1 MFLCKGLVKNLFLR
15 KGELAVMK
23 ENAVKESVVRKNAVM
38 KKIAIIGLLGVSSWA
53 LAQQNSLP
61 IPDKQLPSSNAPV
74 SVQPQQVII
83 PTPPDVAAKSWILVD
98 AATGN
103 IIAEKNADTHSFP
116 ASLTKMMTSY
126 LAIDAI
132 EQGKIAE
139 EDLVTISVK
148 AWRMANST
156 GSASFIR
163 EGTQVSVIDLLR
175 GVIIQSGNDASV
187 AIAEHVAGNEDGFVD
202 LMNKKAL
209 ELGMANTRYANSHG
223 LDENVSADQLY
234 TTAKDQAILARAI
247 IFDHPRHYPIYA
259 EKNFT
264 YNNIRQGNRNLL
276 LYRDDTVD
284 GLKTG
289 HTNKAGYNLVASAKR
304 DSMRLISVVL
314 GTESEKVRAA
324 ETEKL
329 FAYGFRYFQTFNLY
343 HSGQEMATQRV
354 WAGKSDQ
361 VTLGLSKDIALTLPK
376 GSESLMKASMQINEI
391 IKAPITQGQELGSL
405 TVELN
410 GQVIVNTPL
419 VALEPVEEAGFFAR
433 LWDNIKLFFKNLFS

>member
-1 MFLCKGLVKNLFLR
+1 
-15 KGELAVMK
+15 
-23 ENAVKESVVRKNAVM
+23 M
-38 KKIAIIGLLGVSSWA
+38 KKIVVLGLLTLGFSSWG

-61 IPDKQLPSSNAPV
+61 SPNNTLPTPSATSAQPAVQTQQLA
-74 SVQPQQVII
+74 I

-103 IIAEKNADTHSFP
+103 IIAEKNADIHAYP

-132 EQGKIAE
+132 EKGKIAE

-187 AIAEHVAGNEDGFVD
+187 AIAEYVAGNEDAFVD
-202 LMNKKAL
+202 MMNKKAL
-209 ELGMANTRYANSHG
+209 ELGMSNTRYHNSHG
-223 LDENVSADQLY
+223 LDDDLAPDQLY

-247 IFDHPRHYPIYA
+247 IYDHARHYPIYA

-276 LYRDDTVD
+276 LYRDETVD

-289 HTNKAGYNLVASAKR
+289 HTSKAGYNLVASAKR
-304 DSMRLISVVL
+304 DGMRLISVVL
-314 GTESEKVRAA
+314 GTASEKVRAA

-329 FAYGFRYFQTFNLY
+329 LAYGFRYFQTLNLY
-343 HSGQEMATQRV
+343 KAGQEMSTQRV
-354 WAGKSDQ
+354 WAGTTDQ
-361 VTLGLSKDIALTLPK
+361 ITIGLPKDITLTLPK
-376 GSESLMKASMQINEI
+376 GSDAFLKASMHINEI
-391 IKAPITQGQELGSL
+391 IKAPITHGQELGNL

-410 GQVIVNTPL
+410 GKLIVNTPL
-419 VALEPVEEAGFFAR
+419 VALHAVEEAGFFAR

>member
-1 MFLCKGLVKNLFLR
+1 
-15 KGELAVMK
+15 
-23 ENAVKESVVRKNAVM
+23 M
-38 KKIAIIGLLGVSSWA
+38 KKNVFGCFLTLGLATSLLGFSVGIS
-53 LAQQNSLP
+53 AQQNNLPVPNSSLP
-61 IPDKQLPSSNAPV
+61 NTPV
-74 SVQPQQVII
+74 PQAAQAPQQLVV
-83 PTPPDVAAKSWILVD
+83 PTPPTVAAKSWILVD

-103 IIAEKNADTHSFP
+103 IIAEDNADERAYP

-132 EQGKIAE
+132 EKGKIAE
-139 EDLVTISVK
+139 EDMVTISVK

-187 AIAEHVAGNEDGFVD
+187 AIAEYVAGNEDAFVD
-202 LMNKKAL
+202 MMNQKAR
-209 ELGMANTRYANSHG
+209 ELGMGNTLYANSHG
-223 LDENVSADQLY
+223 LDDDIGPDQLY
-234 TTAKDQAILARAI
+234 TTAKDQAVLARAI
-247 IFDHPRHYPIYA
+247 IYDHARHYPIYA

-289 HTNKAGYNLVASAKR
+289 HTSKAGYNLVASAKR
-304 DSMRLISVVL
+304 DGMRLISVVL

-329 FAYGFRYFQTFNLY
+329 LAYGFRYFHTISLY
-343 HSGQEMATQRV
+343 SAGQEMATQRV
-354 WAGKSDQ
+354 WAGQSDK
-361 VTLGLSKDIALTLPK
+361 VSIVLPKDITLTLPK
-376 GSESLMKASMQINEI
+376 GSENFMNANMHINEI
-391 IKAPITQGQELGSL
+391 IKAPITQGQELGNL

-410 GQVIVNTPL
+410 GQLIVNTPL
-419 VALEPVEEAGFFAR
+419 VAAHAVEEAGFFAR

>member
-1 MFLCKGLVKNLFLR
+1 ML
-15 KGELAVMK
+15 
-23 ENAVKESVVRKNAVM
+23 VM
-38 KKIAIIGLLGVSSWA
+38 KKIVVLGLLTLGFSSWG

-61 IPDKQLPSSNAPV
+61 SPNNTLPTPSATSAQPAAQTQQLA
-74 SVQPQQVII
+74 I

-103 IIAEKNADTHSFP
+103 IIAEKNADIHAYP

-187 AIAEHVAGNEDGFVD
+187 AIAEYVAGNEDAFVD
-202 LMNKKAL
+202 MMNKKAL
-209 ELGMANTRYANSHG
+209 ELGMTNTRYDNSHG
-223 LDENVSADQLY
+223 LDDDLAPDQLY

-247 IFDHPRHYPIYA
+247 IYDHARHYPIYA

-276 LYRDDTVD
+276 LYRDETVD

-289 HTNKAGYNLVASAKR
+289 HTSKAGYNLVASAKR
-304 DSMRLISVVL
+304 DGMRLISVVL
-314 GTESEKVRAA
+314 GTASEKVRAA

-329 FAYGFRYFQTFNLY
+329 LAYGFRYFQTFNLY
-343 HSGQEMATQRV
+343 KAGQEMSTQRV
-354 WAGKSDQ
+354 WAGTTDQ
-361 VTLGLSKDIALTLPK
+361 VTIGLPKDITLTLPK
-376 GSESLMKASMQINEI
+376 GSEAFLKASMHINEI
-391 IKAPITQGQELGSL
+391 IKAPITHGQELGSL

-410 GQVIVNTPL
+410 GKLIVNTPL
-419 VALEPVEEAGFFAR
+419 VALHAVEEAGFFAR

>member
-1 MFLCKGLVKNLFLR
+1 MIKKFIF
-15 KGELAVMK
+15 KGEIVL
-23 ENAVKESVVRKNAVM
+23 M
-38 KKIAIIGLLGVSSWA
+38 KKLVIGLCVLGLSSWT

-61 IPDKQLPSSNAPV
+61 ILDSQLPGPNAKPV
-74 SVQPQQVII
+74 LNQPQAMVIPSA
-83 PTPPDVAAKSWILVD
+83 PTVAAKSWILVD
-98 AATGN
+98 AATSN
-103 IIAEKNADTHSFP
+103 IIAEHNADAPMYP

-132 EQGKIAE
+132 EAGKIAE

-187 AIAEHVAGNEDGFVD
+187 ALAEYVAGNEDGFVD

-223 LDENVSADQLY
+223 LDDDLAPDQLY

-247 IFDHPRHYPIYA
+247 IYDHARHYPIYA

-289 HTNKAGYNLVASAKR
+289 HTSKAGYNLVASAKR
-304 DSMRLISVVL
+304 DGMRLISVVL

-329 FAYGFRYFQTFNLY
+329 LAYGFRYFQTVNLY
-343 HSGQEMATQRV
+343 KAGQEMAIQPV
-354 WAGKSDQ
+354 WAGKTDQ
-361 VTLGLSKDIALTLPK
+361 VTIGLPKDITLTLPK
-376 GSESLMKASMQINEI
+376 GSEAFLKASMHINEI
-391 IKAPITQGQELGSL
+391 IKAPITQGQELGNL
-405 TVELN
+405 TVQLN
-410 GQVIVNTPL
+410 DQLIVNTPL
-419 VALEPVEEAGFFAR
+419 VATHAVEEAGFFAR

>member
-1 MFLCKGLVKNLFLR
+1 
-15 KGELAVMK
+15 
-23 ENAVKESVVRKNAVM
+23 M
-38 KKIAIIGLLGVSSWA
+38 KKLVIGLCVLGFSSWVF
-53 LAQQNSLP
+53 AQQNSLP
-61 IPDKQLPSSNAPV
+61 VPDSQLPGPNAKPM
-74 SVQPQQVII
+74 QNPQQLVIPSA
-83 PTPPDVAAKSWILVD
+83 PTVAAKSWILVD

-103 IIAEKNADTHSFP
+103 IIAEQNADIHLYP

-187 AIAEHVAGNEDGFVD
+187 SIAEYVAGNEDGFVD
-202 LMNKKAL
+202 MMNKKAL

-223 LDENVSADQLY
+223 LDDDLAPDQLY
-234 TTAKDQAILARAI
+234 TTAKDQAILARSI
-247 IFDHPRHYPIYA
+247 INDHPRHYPIYA

-289 HTNKAGYNLVASAKR
+289 HTTKAGYNLVASAKR
-304 DSMRLISVVL
+304 EGMRLISVVL

-329 FAYGFRYFQTFNLY
+329 LAYGFRYFQTVTLY
-343 HSGQEMATQRV
+343 TAGQEMATQRV
-354 WAGKSDQ
+354 WAGTTDQ
-361 VTLGLSKDIALTLPK
+361 VTIGLPKDITLTLPK
-376 GSESLMKASMQINEI
+376 GSEAFLKASMHINEI
-391 IKAPITQGQELGSL
+391 IKAPITPGQELGNL
-405 TVELN
+405 TVQLN
-410 GQVIVNTPL
+410 DQLIVNTPL
-419 VALEPVEEAGFFAR
+419 VATHAVEQAGFFAR

>member
-1 MFLCKGLVKNLFLR
+1 MKKN
-15 KGELAVMK
+15 VMK
-23 ENAVKESVVRKNAVM
+23 KVVMKKVVM
-38 KKIAIIGLLGVSSWA
+38 KKIVALGLLTLGLSSWV
-53 LAQQNSLP
+53 LAQQNNLP
-61 IPDKQLPSSNAPV
+61 VLNSGLPAPTTDAQIK
-74 SVQPQQVII
+74 SQQQVVI

-103 IIAEKNADTHSFP
+103 IIAEKNADVHAYP

-132 EQGKIAE
+132 EKGKIAE

-202 LMNKKAL
+202 MMNKKAL

-223 LDENVSADQLY
+223 LDDDVTADQLY
-234 TTAKDQAILARAI
+234 TTAKDQAVLARAI
-247 IFDHPRHYPIYA
+247 IYDHARHYPIYA

-289 HTNKAGYNLVASAKR
+289 HTSKAGYNLVASAKR
-304 DSMRLISVVL
+304 DGMRLISVVL

-329 FAYGFRYFQTFNLY
+329 LAYGFRYFQTVNLY
-343 HSGQEMATQRV
+343 KADQEMATQRV
-354 WAGKSDQ
+354 WAGKTDQ
-361 VTLGLSKDIALTLPK
+361 VTIGLPKDITLTLPK
-376 GSESLMKASMQINEI
+376 GSEAFMKASMHINET
-391 IKAPITQGQELGSL
+391 IKAPITQGQELGNL

-410 GQVIVNTPL
+410 GQLIVNTPL
-419 VALEPVEEAGFFAR
+419 VATHAVEEAGFFAR

>member
-1 MFLCKGLVKNLFLR
+1 
-15 KGELAVMK
+15 
-23 ENAVKESVVRKNAVM
+23 M
-38 KKIAIIGLLGVSSWA
+38 KKLVIGLCVLGFTSWS

-61 IPDKQLPSSNAPV
+61 VPDSQLPSPHAKPV
-74 SVQPQQVII
+74 LNQPQAMVIPSA
-83 PTPPDVAAKSWILVD
+83 PTVAAKAWILVD

-103 IIAEKNADTHSFP
+103 IIAEQNADAPMYP

-132 EQGKIAE
+132 EAGKIAE

-187 AIAEHVAGNEDGFVD
+187 AIAEYVAGNEDGFVD
-202 LMNKKAL
+202 MMNKKAL

-223 LDENVSADQLY
+223 LDDDLSPDQLY
-234 TTAKDQAILARAI
+234 TTAKDQAVLARAI
-247 IFDHPRHYPIYA
+247 VYDHARHYPIYA

-276 LYRDDTVD
+276 LYRDDSVD

-289 HTNKAGYNLVASAKR
+289 HTSKAGYNLVASAKR
-304 DSMRLISVVL
+304 DGMRLISVVL

-329 FAYGFRYFQTFNLY
+329 LAYGFRYFQTVSLY
-343 HSGQEMATQRV
+343 KSGQEMATQQV
-354 WAGKSDQ
+354 WAGTTDQ
-361 VTLGLSKDIALTLPK
+361 VTIGLPKDITLTLPK
-376 GSESLMKASMQINEI
+376 GSEPFLKASMHINEI
-391 IKAPITQGQELGSL
+391 IKAPITPGQELGNL
-405 TVELN
+405 TVQLN
-410 GQVIVNTPL
+410 DQLIVNTPL
-419 VALEPVEEAGFFAR
+419 VATHAVEEAGFFAR
-433 LWDNIKLFFKNLFS
+433 LWDNIRLFFKNLFS

>member
-1 MFLCKGLVKNLFLR
+1 MV
-15 KGELAVMK
+15 
-23 ENAVKESVVRKNAVM
+23 SM
-38 KKIAIIGLLGVSSWA
+38 KKLVIGLCVLGFSSWVF
-53 LAQQNSLP
+53 AQQNSLP
-61 IPDKQLPSSNAPV
+61 IPDSQLPGPNAKPLV
-74 SVQPQQVII
+74 SQPQTMVI
-83 PTPPDVAAKSWILVD
+83 PSAPSVAAKSWILVD
-98 AATGN
+98 AATSN
-103 IIAEKNADTHSFP
+103 IIAEYNADAPMYP

-187 AIAEHVAGNEDGFVD
+187 ALAEYVAGNEDAFVD
-202 LMNKKAL
+202 LMNKQAL

-223 LDENVSADQLY
+223 LDDDLAPDQLY

-247 IFDHPRHYPIYA
+247 IYDHARHYPIYA

-289 HTNKAGYNLVASAKR
+289 HTSKAGYNLVASAKR
-304 DSMRLISVVL
+304 DDMRLISVVL

-329 FAYGFRYFQTFNLY
+329 LAYGFRYFQTVNLY
-343 HSGQEMATQRV
+343 KSGQEMATQRV
-354 WAGKSDQ
+354 WGGKSES
-361 VTLGLSKDIALTLPK
+361 VTIGLPKDITLTLPK
-376 GSESLMKASMQINEI
+376 GSEPFLKANMHINEI
-391 IKAPITQGQELGSL
+391 IKAPITEGQELGNL
-405 TVELN
+405 TVQLN
-410 GQVIVNTPL
+410 DQLIVNTPL
-419 VALEPVEEAGFFAR
+419 VATQAVEEAGFFAR
-433 LWDNIKLFFKNLFS
+433 LWDNITLFFKNLFS

>member
-1 MFLCKGLVKNLFLR
+1 
-15 KGELAVMK
+15 MK
-23 ENAVKESVVRKNAVM
+23 KVVM
-38 KKIAIIGLLGVSSWA
+38 KKIVALGLLTLGLSSWV
-53 LAQQNSLP
+53 LAQQNNLPVPNSSLP
-61 IPDKQLPSSNAPV
+61 APTTDAQIK
-74 SVQPQQVII
+74 SQQQVVI

-103 IIAEKNADTHSFP
+103 IIAEKNADAHSYP

-223 LDENVSADQLY
+223 LDDDVTADQLY
-234 TTAKDQAILARAI
+234 TTAKDQAVLARAI
-247 IFDHPRHYPIYA
+247 IYDHARHYPIYA

-289 HTNKAGYNLVASAKR
+289 HTTKAGYNLVASAKR
-304 DSMRLISVVL
+304 DGMRLISVVL

-329 FAYGFRYFQTFNLY
+329 LAYGFRYFQTVNLY
-343 HSGQEMATQRV
+343 KAGQEMETQRV
-354 WAGKSDQ
+354 WAGKTDQ
-361 VTLGLSKDIALTLPK
+361 VTIGLPKDITLTLPK
-376 GSESLMKASMQINEI
+376 GSEAFMKASMHINET
-391 IKAPITQGQELGSL
+391 IKAPITQGQELGNL

-410 GQVIVNTPL
+410 GQLIVNTPL
-419 VALEPVEEAGFFAR
+419 VATHAVEEAGFFAR

>member
-1 MFLCKGLVKNLFLR
+1 
-15 KGELAVMK
+15 
-23 ENAVKESVVRKNAVM
+23 M
-38 KKIAIIGLLGVSSWA
+38 KKIVVLGLLTLGFSSWG

-61 IPDKQLPSSNAPV
+61 SPNNTLPTPSATSAQPAVQTQQLA
-74 SVQPQQVII
+74 I

-103 IIAEKNADTHSFP
+103 IIAEKNADIHAYP

-132 EQGKIAE
+132 EKGKIAE

-187 AIAEHVAGNEDGFVD
+187 AIAEYVAGNEDAFVD
-202 LMNKKAL
+202 MMNKKAL
-209 ELGMANTRYANSHG
+209 ELGMSNTRYHNSHG
-223 LDENVSADQLY
+223 LDDDLAPDQLY

-247 IFDHPRHYPIYA
+247 IYDHARHYPIYA

-276 LYRDDTVD
+276 LYRDETVD

-289 HTNKAGYNLVASAKR
+289 HTSKAGYNLVASAKR
-304 DSMRLISVVL
+304 DGMRLISVVL
-314 GTESEKVRAA
+314 GTASEKVRAA

-329 FAYGFRYFQTFNLY
+329 LAYGFRYFQTLNLY
-343 HSGQEMATQRV
+343 KAGQEMSTQRV
-354 WAGKSDQ
+354 WAGTTDQ
-361 VTLGLSKDIALTLPK
+361 ITIGLPKDITLTLPK
-376 GSESLMKASMQINEI
+376 GSDAFLKASMHINEI
-391 IKAPITQGQELGSL
+391 IKAPITHGQELGNL

-410 GQVIVNTPL
+410 GKLIVNTPL
-419 VALEPVEEAGFFAR
+419 VALHAVEEAGFFVR

>member
-1 MFLCKGLVKNLFLR
+1 
-15 KGELAVMK
+15 
-23 ENAVKESVVRKNAVM
+23 M
-38 KKIAIIGLLGVSSWA
+38 KKLVIGLCILGFSSWVF
-53 LAQQNSLP
+53 AQQNSLP
-61 IPDKQLPSSNAPV
+61 VPDSQLPGPNAKPV
-74 SVQPQQVII
+74 QNPQQLVIPSV
-83 PTPPDVAAKSWILVD
+83 PTVAAKSWILVD

-103 IIAEKNADTHSFP
+103 IIAEQNADIHLYP

-187 AIAEHVAGNEDGFVD
+187 SIAEYVAGNEDGFVD
-202 LMNKKAL
+202 MMNKKAL

-223 LDENVSADQLY
+223 LDDDLAPDQLY
-234 TTAKDQAILARAI
+234 TTAKDQAILARSI
-247 IFDHPRHYPIYA
+247 INDHPRHYPIYA

-289 HTNKAGYNLVASAKR
+289 HTTKAGYNLVASAKR
-304 DSMRLISVVL
+304 EGMRLISVVL

-329 FAYGFRYFQTFNLY
+329 LAYGFRYFQTVTLY
-343 HSGQEMATQRV
+343 TAGQEMATQRV
-354 WAGKSDQ
+354 WAGTTDQ
-361 VTLGLSKDIALTLPK
+361 VTIGLPKDITLTLPK
-376 GSESLMKASMQINEI
+376 GSEAFLKASMHINEV
-391 IKAPITQGQELGSL
+391 IKAPITPGQELGNL
-405 TVELN
+405 TVQLN
-410 GQVIVNTPL
+410 DQLIVNTPL
-419 VALEPVEEAGFFAR
+419 VATHAVEQAGFFAR

>member
-1 MFLCKGLVKNLFLR
+1 
-15 KGELAVMK
+15 
-23 ENAVKESVVRKNAVM
+23 M
-38 KKIAIIGLLGVSSWA
+38 KKLVIGLCVLGFSSWVF
-53 LAQQNSLP
+53 AQQNSLP
-61 IPDKQLPSSNAPV
+61 VPDSQLPGPNAKPV
-74 SVQPQQVII
+74 QNPQQLVIPSA
-83 PTPPDVAAKSWILVD
+83 PTVAAKSWILVD

-103 IIAEKNADTHSFP
+103 IIAEHNADAPMYP

-187 AIAEHVAGNEDGFVD
+187 SIAEYVAGNEDGFVD
-202 LMNKKAL
+202 MMNKKAL

-223 LDENVSADQLY
+223 LDDDLAPDQLY
-234 TTAKDQAILARAI
+234 TTAKDQAILARSI
-247 IFDHPRHYPIYA
+247 INDHPRHYPIYA

-289 HTNKAGYNLVASAKR
+289 HTTKAGYNLVASAKR
-304 DSMRLISVVL
+304 EGMRLISVVL

-329 FAYGFRYFQTFNLY
+329 LAYGFRYFQTVTLY
-343 HSGQEMATQRV
+343 TAGQEMATQRV
-354 WAGKSDQ
+354 WAGKTDQ
-361 VTLGLSKDIALTLPK
+361 VTIGLPKDITLTLPK
-376 GSESLMKASMQINEI
+376 GSEAFMKASMHINEI
-391 IKAPITQGQELGSL
+391 IKAPITPGQELGNL

-410 GQVIVNTPL
+410 NQLIVNTPL
-419 VALEPVEEAGFFAR
+419 VATHAVEQAGFFAR